1 MDLDGGKARGR
12 CACCALVV
20 VSVPFFCSIHPYLL
34 VTPRYQLSSKS
45 DVLSLCP
52 NTYLGGT
59 SSCSFFSSASTH
71 TSLQIERLRFM
82 IYALISALLL
92 PTSKLELGAAFRLF
106 LFCFW
111 FKDLSCR
118 RTSHN
123 ILCLST
129 NTIGNDIFTSHFSPN
144 HTTSL

>member
-45 DVLSLCP
+45 DVLSSLCP
-52 NTYLGGT
+52 NTYPGGT
-59 SSCSFFSSASTH
+59 SATSFFSSASTY

-82 IYALISALLL
+82 TYALISALLP
-92 PTSKLELGAAFRLF
+92 PTSQLEPGAAFRLF
-106 LFCFW
+106 FTF
-111 FKDLSCR
+111 LSG
-118 RTSHN
+118 SKA
-123 ILCLST
+123 CLVDKLLTTLSVST
-129 NTIGNDIFTSHFSPN
+129 QSEPIFSPHFSPN
-144 HTTSL
+144 RITSL